1 MRAKLS
7 SPNTFRSEGLF
18 ATNLGENWLNCV
30 CFLAEYIFCFMF
42 SGMKHIA
49 CQRDPFGY
57 CLGSQC
63 CPIYHHGE
71 LSRSPLPANVRNPF
85 PFAQR
90 KEIGKSAKENTFLS
104 NPGRIQLRG
113 FLTASSCAQ
122 EGRLGS
128 KRVFVIAI

>member
-71 LSRSPLPANVRNPF
+71 LSRSPLPANVSGTPF
-85 PFAQR
+85 PSHKGKKLENPQKKTHFFRIQEESSFVVFLRRVLALR
-90 KEIGKSAKENTFLS
+90 KEGLVQSAFLS
-104 NPGRIQLRG
+104 
-113 FLTASSCAQ
+113 
-122 EGRLGS
+122 
-128 KRVFVIAI
+128 